1 MRTLS
6 RDGDTLLNC
15 FMKERRETE
24 RDTRTG
30 TDTDSIHALSGRN
43 GSDSDT
49 RDMLVE
55 TSGCLQ
61 QLPICHGEEVPRARR
76 EEGTGSV
83 CVVWRL
89 GENRDG
95 GGIPVPGDDKTRR
108 TVSVL
113 QKCCSLSFYLKLE
126 LVMLSYSVRP
136 CGRAGRSLAFLLEH
150 LRTTCCR
157 GELVSWGLKWRE
169 VHPQQGNAD
178 PPALIKT
185 LSKTCDRSCAS
196 VNGFWVV
203 DEEVTKGRSD
213 SDLRRTTPGTS
224 PHLDKLP
231 FIILPG
237 LWFLTRFLKHT
248 ACPPQSERSIRSS
261 AGCRTKCLFQRSTR
275 LPICKPGNFEVIFCV
290 RIHFDCEATV
300 HLRNASAQKCQAS
313 LVVPVQRQA
322 LTVVTRFCA
331 GPRWRQVNGTKA
343 QQVTWSVWW
352 D

>member
-61 QLPICHGEEVPRARR
+61 QLPICHGKEVPRARR

-95 GGIPVPGDDKTRR
+95 GGIPLPGDDKTRR

-157 GELVSWGLKWRE
+157 G
-169 VHPQQGNAD
+169 
-178 PPALIKT
+178 
-185 LSKTCDRSCAS
+185 
-196 VNGFWVV
+196 VV

-261 AGCRTKCLFQRSTR
+261 AGCRTKCLFQ
-275 LPICKPGNFEVIFCV
+275 
-290 RIHFDCEATV
+290 
-300 HLRNASAQKCQAS
+300 SAAGKLSIPPHEKHDQKSQKF
-313 LVVPVQRQA
+313 LDWV
-322 LTVVTRFCA
+322 
-331 GPRWRQVNGTKA
+331 
-343 QQVTWSVWW
+343 
-352 D
+352 